1 MARLP
6 ASDIAKIL
14 RQEKALWVSVL
25 SAVVF
30 AVYGDHWFD
39 DLSHFV
45 TASILFLWLFAVI
58 MIALKT
64 TRVFSSLLPSRG

>member
-1 MARLP
+1 MARMP

-14 RQEKALWVSVL
+14 RREKALWASVL

-30 AVYGDHWFD
+30 AVHGDHWFD

-45 TASILFLWLFAVI
+45 TVSSNTIFRERTLF
-58 MIALKT
+58 
-64 TRVFSSLLPSRG
+64 SP